1 MHNFAVSV
9 RVVANKKETT
19 TMNNAPDQID
29 LSNVTRVYDAI
40 DIEAEREGNSIR
52 LAQAFRPANTR
63 RSGGG
68 VSRWVQDGEFTK
80 QCRAHDRMSRRQ
92 ARMASRSIRN
102 VIIHGDEMKP

>member
-1 MHNFAVSV
+1 
-9 RVVANKKETT
+9 
-19 TMNNAPDQID
+19 MNNAPDQID

-52 LAQAFRPANTR
+52 LAQAFRPADTR

-68 VSRWVQDGEFTK
+68 VSRWVQSPSFSA
-80 QCRAHDRMSRRQ
+80 QCRTHDNTARRR
-92 ARMASRSIRN
+92 ARMAVQCIRN